1 MRRNATSPIVVT
13 SAHVHP
19 EWTLELTG
27 HNERSPRSR
36 ASKARESTSAQ
47 LARTIDFA
55 EASSAAN
62 PADDDPVSPSK
73 ASSKAAT
80 APGTML
86 RFMCGPP
93 NQLTRRVREA
103 LPRLK
108 ATETLYRQERAV
120 RGRRG
125 WKIAVVARGW
135 LLSVSR
141 CGTAAALYCG
151 TRSRTGALKAPP

>member
-27 HNERSPRSR
+27 HNERGPRSR

-93 NQLTRRVREA
+93 ESANPKGKRGPPPAQSNRNFMPTRTGGPWA
-103 LPRLK
+103 
-108 ATETLYRQERAV
+108 A
-120 RGRRG
+120 
-125 WKIAVVARGW
+125 W
-135 LLSVSR
+135 LEDCSR
-141 CGTAAALYCG
+141 C
-151 TRSRTGALKAPP
+151 TRLASLG